1 MPNSFIALTVSAA
14 GPLPPQPSGPGVPQ
28 AYVATVL
35 PPRQH
40 QATLVYSSNVSAT
53 GSPNTNPNA
62 GPQFNPR
69 FAVATPLGGATNTA
83 GGASTTPGGTTVTPR
98 QVRPIPLGKSFP
110 GAKLNTTSISIRAPS
125 IPQLSSSGALP
136 TPVSVSGGVTVAGRG
151 PGMGGVGTAANVAP
165 VALSAANLPT
175 TRIIQL
181 QQPATGGAQQIIGS
195 TGRLAGNVMLQPFLI
210 GTGAAAKIGKTLGL
224 FMRNEKIMRAVKR
237 ILKVR
242 LNFEKRG
249 KGATDSSHRHISV

>member
-1 MPNSFIALTVSAA
+1 M
-14 GPLPPQPSGPGVPQ
+14 PQ

-40 QATLVYSSNVSAT
+40 QATLVYSSNVSAA

-69 FAVATPLGGATNTA
+69 FAVATPLGGTANTS
-83 GGASTTPGGTTVTPR
+83 GGAGTTPGGTTVTPR
-98 QVRPIPLGKSFP
+98 QVRPIPLGKSFA

-125 IPQLSSSGALP
+125 IPQLSSSGGPP
-136 TPVSVSGGVTVAGRG
+136 TPVSVSSGVAGRG
-151 PGMGGVGTAANVAP
+151 PGLGGVGTAANVAP
-165 VALSAANLPT
+165 VTLSAANLPA

-195 TGRLAGNVMLQPFLI
+195 AGRLAGNVMLQPFLI
-210 GTGAAAKIGKTLGL
+210 GSAKMGKLVQ
-224 FMRNEKIMRAVKR
+224 KIVIVKW
-237 ILKVR
+237 IFHCVIYLS
-242 LNFEKRG
+242 LEEH
-249 KGATDSSHRHISV
+249 KGEGNY